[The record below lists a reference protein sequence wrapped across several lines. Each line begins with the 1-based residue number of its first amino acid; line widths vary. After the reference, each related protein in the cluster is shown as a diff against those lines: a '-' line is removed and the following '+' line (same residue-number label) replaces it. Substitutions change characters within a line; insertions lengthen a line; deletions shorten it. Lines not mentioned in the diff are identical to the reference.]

1 MKHMNDIARFIE
13 LLVKNS
19 KFHLLTILGAPGWA
33 KTHTTRSALEKLNV
47 EFDCLGSYSTP
58 LGLYNHLCRAPDKL
72 IVIDDTAGLFHSP
85 QAMSLLNAASWP
97 GAEGDNRRVLTWTST
112 SEMAASASFEF
123 RGKIIVLTNFM
134 PETPQAKAFMNRS
147 LHYRIQLDAEIIGEL
162 LLSAADSAEHFKD
175 PQLAQKVARFLAD
188 SARFFDINRFS
199 LRTLEMGYE
208 FAKVEPNGWQDLL
221 LRTLPPVA
229 PDIVV
234 RELDASEE
242 RIERQFEEFR
252 RVTGKSRR
260 TFFYIR
266 DRLGLK
272 LRPQYDETILQSE
285 SEFEQPP
292 QGRARLHEQPSAQK
306 GCE

>member
-1 MKHMNDIARFIE
+1 MKHMNDIARFIA
-13 LLVKNS
+13 LLVKSS

-33 KTHTTRSALEKLNV
+33 KTYTTRTALEKLNID
-47 EFDCLGSYSTP
+47 FDCLGSYSTP

-72 IVIDDTAGLFHSP
+72 IVIDDTAGLFHNS

-112 SEMAASASFEF
+112 SEMAASPSFEF
-123 RGKIIVLTNFM
+123 RGKIIVLINFM
-134 PETPQAKAFMNRS
+134 PETPLAKAFVNRS
-147 LHYRIQLDAEIIGEL
+147 LHYRIQLDDEIIGEL
-162 LLSAADSAEHFKD
+162 LSSAADSTEHFAD
-175 PQLAQKVARFLAD
+175 SQLAQKVAKFLAD
-188 SARFFDINRFS
+188 CARFFDINKFS

-208 FAKVEPNGWQDLL
+208 FAQLEPEGWQDLL

-272 LRPQYDETILQSE
+272 HRPQNAGMSQQSE
-285 SEFEQPP
+285 SVFEQPN
-292 QGRARLHEQPSAQK
+292 QGLARLHEQPSAQI